1 MRLYKLC
8 GLLMCMLGGQVLM
21 AQNYQAINGSSYAG
35 SLSAQNNPASIVQ
48 VPFAWDIT
56 PFAVQTKEATNA
68 FIINNYSLLS
78 PSSKAKLVGEN
89 GASKRFAFT
98 NQNIRLF
105 NTRINL
111 NNVSAIAFGANIR
124 SYVYATT
131 SQVNWQDTTQR
142 LQDFMKLNSGR
153 LPLSGES
160 RGSAWAEIYGTY
172 ARTIYSDE
180 SRILTGGITLKIN
193 RALAGEYVSATGLNY
208 IPAGNTTG
216 YEVTGGNV
224 QYGYSSNF
232 DEIDS
237 NRSASANRKSFF
249 QHTMAGVSADAGLEY
264 LLLDDDTEEDGS
276 GLAYRTKIGISLM
289 DVGRNKF
296 RYSSRSSNAAGIKPN
311 MSDTTVSNAFFN
323 INSVD
328 DFNNGLK
335 SVAAN
340 YTSLAGLFNVYQ
352 PARII
357 INVDQHLANNFYLNG
372 EITLPVFSLVPR
384 PIRYIKDMN
393 LLAVTPR
400 WETKTWGAYLPVQLN
415 NQKQFW
421 VGAAFKAGPLLLGS
435 HNLANIF
442 SKNKMQSGGFYLAL
456 TIRPAKN
463 RDGSE
468 GGGAERGS
476 RKSRRSL
483 ECPKL

>member
-1 MRLYKLC
+1 MGFNALH
-8 GLLMCMLGGQVLM
+8 

-48 VPFAWDIT
+48 VSFSWDIT
-56 PFAVQTKEATNA
+56 PFAVQTKQATNA
-68 FIINNYSLLS
+68 FVINNFSLLS
-78 PSSKAKLVGEN
+78 PSSNAKLVGKN
-89 GASKRFAFT
+89 GTAKRFVFT
-98 NQNIRLF
+98 NQNIRLL

-111 NNVSAIAFGANIR
+111 NNVSAIAFGVNIR

-142 LQDFMKLNSGR
+142 LQDFMKINSAH

-180 SRILTGGITLKIN
+180 RRILTAGLTLKIN
-193 RALAGEYVSATGLNY
+193 RALAGEYVSATGLSY
-208 IPAGNTTG
+208 IPAGNTAG
-216 YEVTGGNV
+216 YQVTGGNV

-237 NRSASANRKSFF
+237 NRSSSANTKSFF
-249 QHTMAGVSADAGLEY
+249 QHTMAGISADAGLEY
-264 LLLDDDTEEDGS
+264 ILLDDDAQEDGG
-276 GLAYRTKIGISLM
+276 GLSYKTKIGISMM

-311 MSDTTVSNAFFN
+311 MSDTTVSNAFLN
-323 INSVD
+323 LNSVD

-335 SVAAN
+335 TVAA
-340 YTSLAGLFNVYQ
+340 TFTTFEGLFNVYQ

-357 INVDQHLANNFYLNG
+357 VNVDQHLSNNFYLNG
-372 EITLPVFSLVPR
+372 ELTLPVFSLVPR

-415 NQKQFW
+415 NQKQLW
-421 VGAAFKAGPLLLGS
+421 MGAAFKAGPLLLGT
-435 HNLANIF
+435 HNISNIF
-442 SKNKMQSGGFYLAL
+442 SKNKIQSGGFYLAL
-456 TIRPAKN
+456 TIRPGKN

-468 GGGAERGS
+468 GGSAERGS
-476 RKSRRSL
+476 RKSRQSL

>member
-1 MRLYKLC
+1 MRLYKL
-8 GLLMCMLGGQVLM
+8 GIFLLCTLGFSVLF

-48 VPFAWDIT
+48 VPFSWDIT
-56 PFAVQTKEATNA
+56 PFAVQTKQATNA
-68 FIINNYSLLS
+68 FVINNFSLLS
-78 PSSKAKLVGEN
+78 PSSNAKLVGKN
-89 GASKRFAFT
+89 GTAKRFVFT
-98 NQNIRLF
+98 NQNIRLL

-111 NNVSAIAFGANIR
+111 NNVAAIAFGVNIR

-142 LQDFMKLNSGR
+142 LQDFMKINSAR

-160 RGSAWAEIYGTY
+160 RGSAWAELYGTY
-172 ARTIYSDE
+172 ARTIYSDDR
-180 SRILTGGITLKIN
+180 RILTAGLTLKIN

-208 IPAGNTTG
+208 IPAGNTAG
-216 YEVTGGNV
+216 YQVTGGNV

-249 QHTMAGVSADAGLEY
+249 QHTMAGISADAGLEY
-264 LLLDDDTEEDGS
+264 TLLDDEAGEEGNDFT
-276 GLAYRTKIGISLM
+276 YRTKIGISLM

-311 MSDTTVSNAFFN
+311 MSDTAVSNAFFN
-323 INSVD
+323 INSTD

-335 SVAAN
+335 TVAASF
-340 YTSLAGLFNVYQ
+340 TSLAGLFNIYQ
-352 PARII
+352 PARVIL
-357 INVDQHLANNFYLNG
+357 NVDQHLANNFYLNG
-372 EITLPVFSLVPR
+372 ELTVPVFPLVPKQ
-384 PIRYIKDMN
+384 IRYIKDMN
-393 LLAVTPR
+393 LVAVTPR
-400 WETKTWGAYLPVQLN
+400 WETKTWGAYLPLQLN
-415 NQKQFW
+415 NQKQLW
-421 VGAAFKAGPLLLGS
+421 LGAAFKAGPLLLGS
-435 HNLANIF
+435 HNLANIV
-442 SKNKMQSGGFYLAL
+442 SKNKIQSGGFYLAL
-456 TIRPAKN
+456 TIRPGKN

-468 GGGAERGS
+468 GGSAERGS
-476 RKSRRSL
+476 RRSRQSL